1 MIWNGKA
8 DRQQSHDRA
17 DEPFALTQG

>member
-1 MIWNGKA
+1 MIWNGEA

>member
-17 DEPFALTQG
+17 DQPFALTQG